1 MTLSYL
7 IIFVLLGCVLGSFYN
22 VVGLRVPKG
31 GSIVYPGSQ
40 CSTCHQQLMWNELI
54 PVLSYLFIKG
64 RCKNCN
70 SKVSLLYPIM
80 ELISGLLFGSAFY
93 IVGFNWELAVI
104 LTFISLLVII
114 VVSDIS
120 YMIIS
125 DKILLF
131 FGILLAV
138 LRIVEPLA
146 PWWDS
151 YTGAAGGFMLLFM
164 IAVIS
169 RGGMGGGDIKL
180 YAVIGLVL
188 GIKLT
193 LLSFFFAVLLAT
205 IAGLGGIWLGLW
217 TRKEMIPFGPY
228 IAVASL
234 ISYFF
239 GNDLINHYIGWLS

>member
-7 IIFVLLGCVLGSFYN
+7 VIFVLLGCILGSFYN

-31 GSIVYPGSQ
+31 ESIVFPGSH
-40 CSTCHQQLMWNELI
+40 CSNCHKKLMWYELI
-54 PVLSYLFIKG
+54 PILSYLFIKG
-64 RCKNCN
+64 RCRNCH
-70 SKVSLLYPIM
+70 SKVSLIYPAI
-80 ELISGLLFGSAFY
+80 ELITGLLFGGAFY
-93 IVGFNWELAVI
+93 IIGLNWELAVG
-104 LTFISLLVII
+104 LTFISMLVII
-114 VVSDIS
+114 VVSDIA

-138 LRIVEPLA
+138 LRSIEPLS

-151 YTGAAGGFMLLFM
+151 YTGAAGGFFLLFM
-164 IAVIS
+164 IAVLS

-180 YAVIGLVL
+180 YAVVGLVL
-188 GIKLT
+188 GLKLT

-205 IAGLGGIWLGLW
+205 VAGIGGIWVGLW
-217 TRKEMIPFGPY
+217 TRKDMIPFGPY
-228 IAVASL
+228 IAAASL

-239 GNDLINHYIGWLS
+239 GNDLIHLYVNWLR